1 MELNMAQFG
10 INFGDPKG
18 FADWTKYAGF
28 NANKP
33 MIGIAPPA
41 TADAAPVSP
50 TLAQVGERMSN
61 VGTQLGQGNF
71 LNAFKT
77 FQGGAVPA
85 NTVAPSVPAVA
96 SVNKPMPVDK
106 DGDGMISD
114 WEE

>member
-1 MELNMAQFG
+1 MAQFG

-28 NANKP
+28 DSNKP
-33 MIGIAPPA
+33 MMGVAPPS
-41 TADAAPVSP
+41 TGGMAPVSP
-50 TLAQVGERMSN
+50 TMAQVGQRVSDI
-61 VGTQLGQGNF
+61 GTQLGQGN
-71 LNAFKT
+71 LMGAVKT
-77 FQGGAVPA
+77 FQGGPAVVPG
-85 NTVAPSVPAVA
+85 VPAVA